1 MIMKIKHS
9 KITLLVSS
17 FLVMVMFSIVL
28 NIKPDRAE
36 QKITSSTPIDTVSI
50 KKTIFDS
57 LLKKFSE
64 RDLTQA
70 YTSSQTNEGYVITFN
85 YVKNLTKL
93 LNKDY
98 EKLFQEPNIVKNGF
112 YAKYLDSNKVNVQ
125 LVMLDKNGYV
135 TVPSGFLFKLMDPD

>member
-1 MIMKIKHS
+1 MKIKHS
-9 KITLLVSS
+9 KTTLLVCA

-36 QKITSSTPIDTVSI
+36 QKITSIAPIDTVSI

-64 RDLTQA
+64 RTTQA
-70 YTSSQTNEGYVITFN
+70 YTSSQTNEGYAVTFN
-85 YVKNLTKL
+85 NVKVLPQI

-98 EKLFQEPNIVKNGF
+98 EKLFLEPNIVKNGF

>member
-1 MIMKIKHS
+1 MKIKHS
-9 KITLLVSS
+9 KTTLLVCA

-36 QKITSSTPIDTVSI
+36 QKITSSAPIDTMSI

-64 RDLTQA
+64 RTTQA
-70 YTSSQTNEGYVITFN
+70 YTSSQTNEGYAVTFN
-85 YVKNLTKL
+85 NVKVLPQL

-98 EKLFQEPNIVKNGF
+98 EKLFLEPNIVKNGF

>member
-9 KITLLVSS
+9 KTTLLVCS

-28 NIKPDRAE
+28 NIKPDPAE
-36 QKITSSTPIDTVSI
+36 QITTSSAPIDTVSI
-50 KKTIFDS
+50 KKIIFDS
-57 LLKKFSE
+57 LLKNLCLRANQEF
-64 RDLTQA
+64 TC
-70 YTSSQTNEGYVITFN
+70 SQTNDGYAVTFN
-85 YVKNLTKL
+85 NVKVLPQL

-98 EKLFQEPNIVKNGF
+98 QRLFEEPNIDKNGF

-135 TVPSGFLFKLMDPD
+135 IVPSGFLFKLMDPY

>member
-1 MIMKIKHS
+1 
-9 KITLLVSS
+9 
-17 FLVMVMFSIVL
+17 MFSIVL

-36 QKITSSTPIDTVSI
+36 QKITSSAPIDTVSI

-64 RDLTQA
+64 RTTQV
-70 YTSSQTNEGYVITFN
+70 YTSSQTNEGYAVTFN
-85 YVKNLTKL
+85 NVKILPQL

-98 EKLFQEPNIVKNGF
+98 EKLFLEPNITKNGF

-125 LVMLDKNGYV
+125 LVMLEKNGYV
-135 TVPSGFLFKLMDPD
+135 TVPSGFLFKLMDPE

>member
-1 MIMKIKHS
+1 MKIKHS
-9 KITLLVSS
+9 KTTLLVCA

-36 QKITSSTPIDTVSI
+36 QKITSSAPIDTVSI

-64 RDLTQA
+64 RTTQA
-70 YTSSQTNEGYVITFN
+70 YTSSQTNEGYAVTFN
-85 YVKNLTKL
+85 NVKVLPQL

-98 EKLFQEPNIVKNGF
+98 EKLFLEPNIVKNGF

>member
-1 MIMKIKHS
+1 MKIKHS
-9 KITLLVSS
+9 KTTLLVCA

-36 QKITSSTPIDTVSI
+36 QKITSSAPIDTVSI

-64 RDLTQA
+64 RTTQP
-70 YTSSQTNEGYVITFN
+70 YTSSQTNEGYAVTFN
-85 YVKNLTKL
+85 NVKVLPQL

-98 EKLFQEPNIVKNGF
+98 EKLFLEPNIVENGF

>member
-1 MIMKIKHS
+1 MKIKHS
-9 KITLLVSS
+9 KITLLVCS

-36 QKITSSTPIDTVSI
+36 QTTTSSAPIDTISI

-57 LLKKFSE
+57 LLKRFCEGSI
-64 RDLTQA
+64 TQA

-85 YVKNLTKL
+85 NVKDPVQLF
-93 LNKDY
+93 NKEY
-98 EKLFQEPNIVKNGF
+98 AKLFLEPNIVKNGF

-135 TVPSGFLFKLMDPD
+135 TVPSGFLFKLMDPY

>member
-1 MIMKIKHS
+1 MKIKHS
-9 KITLLVSS
+9 KITLLVCS

-36 QKITSSTPIDTVSI
+36 QKITSSAPIDTVSI

-64 RDLTQA
+64 RTTQA
-70 YTSSQTNEGYVITFN
+70 YTSTQTNEGYAVTFN
-85 YVKNLTKL
+85 NVKVLPQL

-98 EKLFQEPNIVKNGF
+98 EKLFLEPNIVKNGF

>member
-1 MIMKIKHS
+1 MKIKHS
-9 KITLLVSS
+9 KTTLLVCA

-36 QKITSSTPIDTVSI
+36 QKITSNAPIDTVSI

-64 RDLTQA
+64 RTTQA
-70 YTSSQTNEGYVITFN
+70 YTSSQTNEGYAVTFN
-85 YVKNLTKL
+85 NVKVLPQL

-98 EKLFQEPNIVKNGF
+98 EKLFLEPNIVKNGF

-135 TVPSGFLFKLMDPD
+135 IVPSGFLFKLMDPD

>member
-1 MIMKIKHS
+1 MKIKHS
-9 KITLLVSS
+9 KTTLLVCA

-36 QKITSSTPIDTVSI
+36 QKITSSAPIDTVSI

-64 RDLTQA
+64 RTTQA
-70 YTSSQTNEGYVITFN
+70 YTSSQTNEGYAVTFN
-85 YVKNLTKL
+85 NVKVLPQI

-98 EKLFQEPNIVKNGF
+98 EKLFLEPNIVKNGF

>member
-1 MIMKIKHS
+1 MKIKHS
-9 KITLLVSS
+9 KTTLLVCA

-36 QKITSSTPIDTVSI
+36 QKITSSAPIDTVSI

-64 RDLTQA
+64 RTTQA
-70 YTSSQTNEGYVITFN
+70 YTSSQTNEGYAVTFN
-85 YVKNLTKL
+85 NVKVLPQL

-98 EKLFQEPNIVKNGF
+98 EKLFLEPNIVKNGF
-112 YAKYLDSNKVNVQ
+112 YVKDLGSNMVNIQ

>member
-1 MIMKIKHS
+1 MIMKIKNS
-9 KITLLVSS
+9 KITLLACS

-36 QKITSSTPIDTVSI
+36 QKITSRAPIDTVSI
-50 KKTIFDS
+50 KKIIFDS

-64 RDLTQA
+64 RTTQA
-70 YTSSQTNEGYVITFN
+70 YTSSQTNEGYAVTFN
-85 YVKNLTKL
+85 NVKVLPQL

-98 EKLFQEPNIVKNGF
+98 AKLFLEPNIVKNGF

>member
-1 MIMKIKHS
+1 MKIKHS
-9 KITLLVSS
+9 KITLLVCS

-36 QKITSSTPIDTVSI
+36 QKITSSAPIDTVSI

-64 RDLTQA
+64 RTTQA
-70 YTSSQTNEGYVITFN
+70 YTSSQTNEGYAVTFN
-85 YVKNLTKL
+85 NVKVLPQL

-98 EKLFQEPNIVKNGF
+98 EKLFLEPNIVKNGF

>member
-1 MIMKIKHS
+1 MKIKHS
-9 KITLLVSS
+9 KITLLVCS
-17 FLVMVMFSIVL
+17 FLVMVMFSILL

-36 QKITSSTPIDTVSI
+36 QKITSSAPIDTVSI

-64 RDLTQA
+64 RTTQA
-70 YTSSQTNEGYVITFN
+70 YTSSQTNEGYAVTFN
-85 YVKNLTKL
+85 NVKVLPQL

-98 EKLFQEPNIVKNGF
+98 EKLFLEPNIVENGF

>member
-1 MIMKIKHS
+1 MKIKHS
-9 KITLLVSS
+9 KITLLVCS
-17 FLVMVMFSIVL
+17 FLVMVMFSILL

-36 QKITSSTPIDTVSI
+36 QKITSIAPIDTVSI

-64 RDLTQA
+64 RTTQA
-70 YTSSQTNEGYVITFN
+70 YTISQTNEGYAVTFN
-85 YVKNLTKL
+85 NVKVLPQL

-98 EKLFQEPNIVKNGF
+98 EKLFLEPNIVKNGF

>member
-57 LLKKFSE
+57 LLKKFSD
-64 RDLTQA
+64 RLTQA

-85 YVKNLTKL
+85 NVKDPVQLF
-93 LNKDY
+93 NKEY
-98 EKLFQEPNIVKNGF
+98 AKLFLEPNIVKNGF
-112 YAKYLDSNKVNVQ
+112 YVKDLGSNMVNIQ
-125 LVMLDKNGYV
+125 LVMLEKNGFV

>member
-1 MIMKIKHS
+1 MKIKHS
-9 KITLLVSS
+9 KTTLLVCA

-36 QKITSSTPIDTVSI
+36 QKITSNAPIDTVSI
-50 KKTIFDS
+50 KKIIFDS

-64 RDLTQA
+64 RTTQA
-70 YTSSQTNEGYVITFN
+70 YTSSQTNEGYAVTFN
-85 YVKNLTKL
+85 NVKVLPQL

-98 EKLFQEPNIVKNGF
+98 EKLFLEPNIVKNGF

>member
-1 MIMKIKHS
+1 MKIKHS
-9 KITLLVSS
+9 KTTLLVCA

-36 QKITSSTPIDTVSI
+36 QKITSNAPIDTVSI

-64 RDLTQA
+64 RTTQA
-70 YTSSQTNEGYVITFN
+70 YTSSQTNEGYAVTFN
-85 YVKNLTKL
+85 NVKVLPQL

-98 EKLFQEPNIVKNGF
+98 EKLFLEPNIVKNGF

>member
-1 MIMKIKHS
+1 MKIKHS
-9 KITLLVSS
+9 KTTLLVCA

-36 QKITSSTPIDTVSI
+36 QKITSSAPIDTVSI

-64 RDLTQA
+64 RTTQA
-70 YTSSQTNEGYVITFN
+70 YTSSQTNEGYAVTFN
-85 YVKNLTKL
+85 YVKSREKL
-93 LNKDY
+93 LDQGF
-98 EKLFQEPNIVKNGF
+98 EKLFLEPNIVKNGF

>member
-1 MIMKIKHS
+1 MKIKHS
-9 KITLLVSS
+9 KTTLLVCA

-36 QKITSSTPIDTVSI
+36 QKITSSAPIDTVSF

-64 RDLTQA
+64 RTTQA
-70 YTSSQTNEGYVITFN
+70 YTSSQTNEGYAVTFN
-85 YVKNLTKL
+85 NVKVLPQL

-98 EKLFQEPNIVKNGF
+98 EKLFLEPNIVENGF

>member
-9 KITLLVSS
+9 KITLLVCS
-17 FLVMVMFSIVL
+17 FLVMVMFSILL
-28 NIKPDRAE
+28 NIKPDPAE
-36 QKITSSTPIDTVSI
+36 QKITSSAPIDTVSI

-64 RDLTQA
+64 RTTQA
-70 YTSSQTNEGYVITFN
+70 YTSSQTNEGYAVTFN
-85 YVKNLTKL
+85 NVKVLPQL

-98 EKLFQEPNIVKNGF
+98 EKLFLEPNIIKNGF

-125 LVMLDKNGYV
+125 LVMLDKNGYI

>member
-1 MIMKIKHS
+1 MKIKHS
-9 KITLLVSS
+9 KTTLLVCA

-36 QKITSSTPIDTVSI
+36 QKITSIAPIDTVSI

-64 RDLTQA
+64 RTTQA
-70 YTSSQTNEGYVITFN
+70 YTSSQTNEGYAVTFN
-85 YVKNLTKL
+85 NVKVLPQL

-98 EKLFQEPNIVKNGF
+98 EKLFLEPNIVKNGF

>member
-1 MIMKIKHS
+1 MIMKIKNS
-9 KITLLVSS
+9 KITLLVCS

-28 NIKPDRAE
+28 NIKPDPAE
-36 QKITSSTPIDTVSI
+36 QKITSSAPIDTVSI

-64 RDLTQA
+64 RTTQA
-70 YTSSQTNEGYVITFN
+70 YTSSQTNEGYAVTFN
-85 YVKNLTKL
+85 NVKVLPQL

-98 EKLFQEPNIVKNGF
+98 EKLFLEPNIVKNGF

-125 LVMLDKNGYV
+125 LVMLDKNGHV

>member
-1 MIMKIKHS
+1 MKIKHS
-9 KITLLVSS
+9 KTTLLVCA

-36 QKITSSTPIDTVSI
+36 QKITSIAPIDTVSI

-64 RDLTQA
+64 RTTQA
-70 YTSSQTNEGYVITFN
+70 YTISQTNEGYAVTFN
-85 YVKNLTKL
+85 NVKVLPQL

-98 EKLFQEPNIVKNGF
+98 EKLFLEPNIVKNGF

>member
-1 MIMKIKHS
+1 MKIKHS
-9 KITLLVSS
+9 KTTLLVCA

-36 QKITSSTPIDTVSI
+36 QKITSSAPIDTVSI
-50 KKTIFDS
+50 KKIIFDS

-64 RDLTQA
+64 RTTQA
-70 YTSSQTNEGYVITFN
+70 YTSSQTNEGYAVTFN
-85 YVKNLTKL
+85 NVKVLPQL

-98 EKLFQEPNIVKNGF
+98 EKLFLEPNIVKNGF

>member
-1 MIMKIKHS
+1 MIMKIKNL
-9 KITLLVSS
+9 KISLLACS

-28 NIKPDRAE
+28 NVKPDRAE
-36 QKITSSTPIDTVSI
+36 QKITSSAPIDTVSI

-57 LLKKFSE
+57 LLKRFSE
-64 RDLTQA
+64 RTTQA
-70 YTSSQTNEGYVITFN
+70 YTSSQTNEGYVVTFN
-85 YVKNLTKL
+85 NVKVLPQL

-135 TVPSGFLFKLMDPD
+135 TVPSGFLFKLMDPE

>member
-1 MIMKIKHS
+1 MKIKHS
-9 KITLLVSS
+9 KTTLLVCA

-36 QKITSSTPIDTVSI
+36 HKITSSAPIDTVSI

-64 RDLTQA
+64 RTTQA
-70 YTSSQTNEGYVITFN
+70 YTSSQTNEGYAVTFN
-85 YVKNLTKL
+85 NVKVLPQI

-98 EKLFQEPNIVKNGF
+98 EKLFLEPNIVKNGF

>member
-1 MIMKIKHS
+1 MKIKHS
-9 KITLLVSS
+9 KTTLLVCA

-36 QKITSSTPIDTVSI
+36 QKITSSAPIDTVSI

-64 RDLTQA
+64 RTTQA
-70 YTSSQTNEGYVITFN
+70 YTSSQTNEGYAVTFN
-85 YVKNLTKL
+85 NVKVLPQL

-98 EKLFQEPNIVKNGF
+98 EKLFLEPNIVENGF

>member
-1 MIMKIKHS
+1 MKIKHS
-9 KITLLVSS
+9 KTTLLVCS

-36 QKITSSTPIDTVSI
+36 QKITSSAPIDTVSI

-64 RDLTQA
+64 RTTQA
-70 YTSSQTNEGYVITFN
+70 YTSSQTNEGYAVTFN
-85 YVKNLTKL
+85 NVKVLPQL

-98 EKLFQEPNIVKNGF
+98 EKLFLEPNIVKNGF

>member
-1 MIMKIKHS
+1 MKIKHS
-9 KITLLVSS
+9 KTTLLVCA

-36 QKITSSTPIDTVSI
+36 QKITSSAPIDTVSI

-64 RDLTQA
+64 RTTQA
-70 YTSSQTNEGYVITFN
+70 YTSSQTNEGYAVTFN
-85 YVKNLTKL
+85 NVKVLPQL

-98 EKLFQEPNIVKNGF
+98 EKLFLEPNIVKNGF

-135 TVPSGFLFKLMDPD
+135 IVPSGFLFKLMDPD

>member
-1 MIMKIKHS
+1 MKMKIKNS
-9 KITLLVSS
+9 KISLLACS

-28 NIKPDRAE
+28 NVKPDRAE
-36 QKITSSTPIDTVSI
+36 QKITSSAPIDTVSI

-64 RDLTQA
+64 RTTQD
-70 YTSSQTNEGYVITFN
+70 YTSSQTNEGYAVTFN
-85 YVKNLTKL
+85 NVKVLPQL

-135 TVPSGFLFKLMDPD
+135 TVPSGFLFKLMDPE

>member
-1 MIMKIKHS
+1 
-9 KITLLVSS
+9 
-17 FLVMVMFSIVL
+17 MVMFSIVL

-36 QKITSSTPIDTVSI
+36 QKITSSAPIDTVSI

-64 RDLTQA
+64 RTTQA
-70 YTSSQTNEGYVITFN
+70 YTSSQTNEGYAVTFN
-85 YVKNLTKL
+85 NVKVLPQL

-98 EKLFQEPNIVKNGF
+98 EKLFLEPNIVKNGF

>member
-1 MIMKIKHS
+1 MKIKHS
-9 KITLLVSS
+9 KTTLLVCA

-36 QKITSSTPIDTVSI
+36 QKITSSAPIDTVSI

-64 RDLTQA
+64 GDITQA

-85 YVKNLTKL
+85 NVKDPVQLF
-93 LNKDY
+93 NKEY
-98 EKLFQEPNIVKNGF
+98 KKLFLEPNIVKNGF
-112 YAKYLDSNKVNVQ
+112 YVKDLGSNMVNIQ

-135 TVPSGFLFKLMDPD
+135 TVPSGFLFNLMDPN

>member
-1 MIMKIKHS
+1 MIKKIKHS
-9 KITLLVSS
+9 KITLLVCS

-36 QKITSSTPIDTVSI
+36 QKITSSAPIDTVSI

-64 RDLTQA
+64 RTTQA
-70 YTSSQTNEGYVITFN
+70 YTSSQTNEGYAVTFN
-85 YVKNLTKL
+85 NVKVLPQL

-98 EKLFQEPNIVKNGF
+98 EKLFLEPNIVKNGF

-135 TVPSGFLFKLMDPD
+135 TVPSGFLFNLMDPN